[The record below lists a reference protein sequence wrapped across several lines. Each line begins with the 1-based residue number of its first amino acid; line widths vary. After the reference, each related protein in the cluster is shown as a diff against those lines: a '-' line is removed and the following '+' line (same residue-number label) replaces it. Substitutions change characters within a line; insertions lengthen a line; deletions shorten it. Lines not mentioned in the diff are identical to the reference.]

1 MNVKKIGT
9 IAVIIVV
16 VGLVI
21 TFASGAVNT
30 GAKAPNV
37 KFVAFSPEGKQ
48 TLKQDQSFLI
58 NFRVHNYEPKDIDNA
73 RIVTTFSGDSRYFG
87 IDRPDFVISPPIGAS
102 NGESGDQKIQVRA
115 GELGDQLAIESKFT
129 LTLYVGLDI
138 TDKREVDVRIE
149 K

>member
-30 GAKAPNV
+30 GPKAPNV
-37 KFVAFSPEGKQ
+37 KFIAFSPEGKQ

-58 NFRVHNYEPKDIDNA
+58 NFRVHNYEPKDINNA
-73 RIVTTFSGDSRYFG
+73 RIVTKFSGDSIYFS
-87 IDRPDFVISPPIGAS
+87 IDIPYFVICLSIVS
-102 NGESGDQKIQVRA
+102 RNDSTGDIV
-115 GELGDQLAIESKFT
+115 
-129 LTLYVGLDI
+129 
-138 TDKREVDVRIE
+138 
-149 K
+149 